1 MSDGNPTRDW
11 QPVTDE
17 TPPAVGYQYQYRNFT
32 TRGEWSRP
40 WRFERYDQPDVR
52 EPKSLEEA
60 RETLVGIAA
69 GWVEGTEMRVL
80 VLRAEPDDGFLATP
94 DTGGK

>member
-1 MSDGNPTRDW
+1 MKDK
-11 QPVTDE
+11 
-17 TPPAVGYQYQYRNFT
+17 TPPAVEYRYQHRNFAT
-32 TRGEWSRP
+32 GGEWSQP
-40 WRFERYDQPDVR
+40 WGFERYDRPDVR

-69 GWVEGTEMRVL
+69 TWVEGTEMRVL

-94 DTGGK
+94 GKRVTK